1 MLFFWR
7 AVVIIKGCDKGQRSG
22 VVRCDVICDISG
34 IRQGGSVVLRD
45 VMCDIRN
52 IKSFAGT
59 GDMRY
64 AEGSFLDRAVVIV

>member
-1 MLFFWR
+1 M
-7 AVVIIKGCDKGQRSG
+7 
-22 VVRCDVICDISG
+22 ICDISG

-59 GDMRY
+59 GGYVCGMRY

>member
-1 MLFFWR
+1 M
-7 AVVIIKGCDKGQRSG
+7 
-22 VVRCDVICDISG
+22 ICDISG

-64 AEGSFLDRAVVIV
+64 AEGSFLDRAVVIVDNK